1 VLYPDE
7 LRADVLLDGIG
18 LDLNGWPFVG
28 YAATGNCG

>member
-1 VLYPDE
+1 
-7 LRADVLLDGIG
+7 VLLDGIG